1 MKSTKKGKNFEIYN
15 FQDTTIVENFENRA
29 NEIMKRFPY
38 NLSKCTSASLLS
50 GCIHC
55 YFLQIIITLPTQ
67 SDFVGLFEKTLI
79 GSFCC
84 INTRLAFDKTI
95 SFPRHLKIIYKVR
108 NSKAN
113 ELENKRIVSKVLKMD
128 ENSQYG
134 NARTKCL
141 LSDSIRK

>member
-1 MKSTKKGKNFEIYN
+1 
-15 FQDTTIVENFENRA
+15 
-29 NEIMKRFPY
+29 MKRFPY

>member
-1 MKSTKKGKNFEIYN
+1 MKKFWKILCIEKLSKLKEIYN

-29 NEIMKRFPY
+29 NEIMKRFTY

-55 YFLQIIITLPTQ
+55 YFSQITIILPTR
-67 SDFVGLFEKTLI
+67 SDFVVLFKKTLI

-84 INTRLAFDKTI
+84 INTRLAFDSKI
-95 SFPRHLKIIYKVR
+95 LFPRDLKLIYKVR

-113 ELENKRIVSKVLKMD
+113 EHENKRIISKVLKMD
-128 ENSQYG
+128 ESN
-134 NARTKCL
+134 
-141 LSDSIRK
+141 

>member
-1 MKSTKKGKNFEIYN
+1 
-15 FQDTTIVENFENRA
+15 
-29 NEIMKRFPY
+29 MKRFTY

-55 YFLQIIITLPTQ
+55 YFFQIIITLPTQ

-95 SFPRHLKIIYKVR
+95 LFPRHLKIIYKVR

-134 NARTKCL
+134 NARTKSL

>member
-1 MKSTKKGKNFEIYN
+1 
-15 FQDTTIVENFENRA
+15 
-29 NEIMKRFPY
+29 MKRFTY

-84 INTRLAFDKTI
+84 INTGLAFDKTI
-95 SFPRHLKIIYKVR
+95 LFPRHLKIIYKVR

-134 NARTKCL
+134 NARTKSL